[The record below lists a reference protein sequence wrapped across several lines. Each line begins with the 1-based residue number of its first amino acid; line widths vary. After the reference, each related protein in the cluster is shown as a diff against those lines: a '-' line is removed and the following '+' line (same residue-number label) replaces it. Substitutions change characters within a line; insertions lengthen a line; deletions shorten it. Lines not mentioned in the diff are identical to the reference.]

1 MQHLNW
7 NNTFVKS
14 PEALKKAGEALY
26 SSAAFT
32 LPGMIM
38 AAKQN
43 VTWDKMDQAVIFDR
57 LSDADA
63 AVYTSMKF
71 PTTQMCSDLGDA
83 VVDQYTIK
91 NAFAD
96 GDAWLNDTFEMDSHN
111 VQTGLNDISCGNNG
125 WTMGNV
131 ILSPSQSVQF
141 WVNLLQGK
149 LLNQSSVDLMIGS
162 DGKNDLYF
170 DWGGYPEDTWPS
182 YGAVNVTGFPDGIA
196 NAHMKY
202 GLGVELGGSVPSL
215 SNYTVFGHGGMGWG
229 SRLNTRVIQEL
240 GAVYS
245 IASNNDKGMG
255 YNTSLSYLENEKM
268 MGELT
273 GALVNATLAHFSE
286 DKDAITTHSAA
297 SN

>member
-1 MQHLNW
+1 MG
-7 NNTFVKS
+7 NTFVKS

-32 LPGMIM
+32 LPGTIM

-149 LLNQSSVDLMIGS
+149 LLNQSSADLMIGS

-170 DWGGYPEDTWPS
+170 DWGDTPRIP
-182 YGAVNVTGFPDGIA
+182 GRA
-196 NAHMKY
+196 M
-202 GLGVELGGSVPSL
+202 GLSMSQASL
-215 SNYTVFGHGGMGWG
+215 T
-229 SRLNTRVIQEL
+229 
-240 GAVYS
+240 
-245 IASNNDKGMG
+245 
-255 YNTSLSYLENEKM
+255 
-268 MGELT
+268 
-273 GALVNATLAHFSE
+273 
-286 DKDAITTHSAA
+286 
-297 SN
+297 